1 MSNTTKIELLYSLL
15 QEDSNFT
22 VNADS
27 LIRRKV
33 VFNQKGFLPTLGQK
47 AKLLTP
53 IKVLKYRR
61 GIRYLPRKEQ
71 EILKKK

>member
-27 LIRRKV
+27 LIR
-33 VFNQKGFLPTLGQK
+33 
-47 AKLLTP
+47 LL
-53 IKVLKYRR
+53 L
-61 GIRYLPRKEQ
+61 LS
-71 EILKKK
+71 L